1 VVLIAIAQIDVK
13 RALSYS
19 VSAYMDWCLL
29 QSEGKR
35 CCFVVGID
43 SCFGDEP
50 LVMSI
55 GAIIWNNITQD
66 LTQYGGCGRAP
77 RIRLA
82 FVVGAAG
89 CWLFLPGRFWALLK
103 LADGL
108 ATQPGLV
115 GVLLVVN
122 ALTV

>member
-1 VVLIAIAQIDVK
+1 MGLVFIAVG
-13 RALSYS
+13 
-19 VSAYMDWCLL
+19 V
-29 QSEGKR
+29 GKR

-66 LTQYGGCGRAP
+66 LTQYGGLVAP
-77 RIRLA
+77 PCIRLA
-82 FVVGAAG
+82 FVVSAAG
-89 CWLFLPGRFWALLK
+89 LLAFPPLGSFWALLK

-122 ALTV
+122 ALTAFSLTRVFSLILAVKPNR